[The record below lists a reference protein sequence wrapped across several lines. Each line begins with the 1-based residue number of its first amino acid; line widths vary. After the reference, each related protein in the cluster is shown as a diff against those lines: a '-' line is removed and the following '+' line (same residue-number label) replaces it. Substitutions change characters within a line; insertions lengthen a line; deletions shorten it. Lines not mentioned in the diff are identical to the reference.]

1 MKSQLLPVLISIFK
15 EHFLLCPF
23 AFPTAFRERY
33 LTLTSQV
40 KRSSGFP
47 KCVASSCWL
56 HSYWDRVPR
65 SHAQSCWVRFLVM
78 SRICSLFNV
87 SQVASSPQPGLFL
100 LLYSPLIRSLLKAEY
115 GSKSLSRFFRAFRG
129 LVCYFWG
136 HEWVWSFIFTVTRG
150 HESDWETWDSG
161 RQELPK
167 SLVRPAECLP
177 GWHCPFH

>member
-1 MKSQLLPVLISIFK
+1 MLIPIFK

-23 AFPTAFRERY
+23 AFPTAFCERY

-65 SHAQSCWVRFLVM
+65 CHAQPCWVRFVVM
-78 SRICSLFNV
+78 SRICSLLNV
-87 SQVASSPQPGLFL
+87 SQVASSPQLGLFL
-100 LLYSPLIRSLLKAEY
+100 LLYPPLIRSLLKAEY
-115 GSKSLSRFFRAFRG
+115 GSKSQGFSELSVDLFATFEAMSECG
-129 LVCYFWG
+129 L
-136 HEWVWSFIFTVTRG
+136 SFFTVTRG